1 MQDSLA
7 ATQIAL
13 RVLTAITENR
23 LPDPG
28 DVVALHSY
36 AGAQPEG
43 IDLDELACT
52 VIQQAMNRRDEGRAA
67 GRGSD

>member
-23 LPDPG
+23 LPDPS
-28 DVVALHSY
+28 DVVALHRY

-52 VIQQAMNRRDEGRAA
+52 VIQKAINRRDY
-67 GRGSD
+67 GRGVGHGSD

>member
-1 MQDSLA
+1 MEDSLA

-13 RVLTAITENR
+13 RVLAAITENR
-23 LPDPG
+23 LPDPA
-28 DVVALHSY
+28 DVVALRRY
-36 AGAQPEG
+36 VGVQPEG